1 MNWARQVSG
10 RGRPLVLLHGW
21 GMESRV
27 FASWRSLLDTHFTC
41 ISYDLPGHGQTPCA
55 PSGLAWSASLESLRQ
70 MLAQEAPKPLLLGW
84 SLGGLLALGIAL
96 QHPELLAGLVLVS
109 SSPAFCQRPD
119 WSPAIPAATLEDFA
133 QRLRVDPQGTRR
145 RFLALQVL
153 NDPQGR
159 RVLEGLSTSWP
170 MPDQACL
177 ADGLGLLREVDLRSQ
192 LRRVPMPVHI
202 VHGRQDRIVPV
213 GAGEYLH
220 QHLTGSRFTLLEQAG
235 HAPFLSHPEACANA
249 LLETWG

>member
-1 MNWARQVSG
+1 MSWARLVSG
-10 RGRPLVLLHGW
+10 QGRPLVLLHGW

-27 FASWRSLLDTHFTC
+27 FASWRPFLEAHFTC
-41 ISYDLPGHGQTPCA
+41 VSYDLPGHGQTPCA
-55 PSGLAWSASLESLRQ
+55 PSGLAWSASLEGLRQ

-96 QHPELLAGLVLVS
+96 QHPELLDGLVLVS
-109 SSPAFCQRPD
+109 SSPAFCQRSD

-133 QRLRVDPQGTRR
+133 QRLREDPQGTRR

-159 RVLEGLSTSWP
+159 RALEGLSVWP
-170 MPDQACL
+170 MPDQRCL
-177 ADGLGLLREVDLRSQ
+177 ADGLGLLREVDLRAQ
-192 LRRVPMPVHI
+192 LTALPMLVHLL
-202 VHGRQDRIVPV
+202 HGRQDRIVPI
-213 GAGEYLH
+213 GAADYLH
-220 QHLTGSRFTLLEQAG
+220 TQLSGSRITWLERAG
-235 HAPFLSHPEACANA
+235 HAPFLTQPQACTQA

>member
-10 RGRPLVLLHGW
+10 RGRLLVLLHGW
-21 GMESRV
+21 GMESRI
-27 FASWRSLLDTHFTC
+27 FASWRLLLDPHFTC

-55 PSGLAWSASLESLRQ
+55 PSGLTWSASLEGLRQ
-70 MLAQEAPKPLLLGW
+70 MLAQEASKPLLLGW

-96 QHPELLAGLVLVS
+96 RHPELLDGLALIS

-119 WSPAIPAATLEDFA
+119 WSPAIPVTTLEDFA
-133 QRLRVDPQGTRR
+133 GRLREDPQGTRR

-159 RVLEGLSTSWP
+159 SALEGLSASWP

-192 LRRVPMPVHI
+192 LRTLPMPVHL

-213 GAGEYLH
+213 GASEYLH
-220 QHLTGSRFTLLEQAG
+220 ERLTGSRFTLLEQAG

>member
-10 RGRPLVLLHGW
+10 QGRPLVLLHGW

-27 FASWRSLLDTHFTC
+27 FASWRPFLEAHFTC
-41 ISYDLPGHGQTPCA
+41 VSYDLPGHGQTPCA
-55 PSGLAWSASLESLRQ
+55 PSGLAWSASLEGLRQ

-96 QHPELLAGLVLVS
+96 QHPELLDGLVLVS
-109 SSPAFCQRPD
+109 SSPAFCQRSD

-133 QRLRVDPQGTRR
+133 QRLREDPQGTRR

-159 RVLEGLSTSWP
+159 RALEGLSVWP
-170 MPDQACL
+170 MPDQRCL
-177 ADGLGLLREVDLRSQ
+177 ADGLGLLREVDLRAQ
-192 LRRVPMPVHI
+192 LTALPMLVHLL
-202 VHGRQDRIVPV
+202 HGRQDRIVPI
-213 GAGEYLH
+213 GAADYLH
-220 QHLTGSRFTLLEQAG
+220 TRLSGSRIIRLERVG
-235 HAPFLSHPEACANA
+235 HAPFLAQPQACAQA

>member
-10 RGRPLVLLHGW
+10 RGRPLVLIHGW

-27 FASWRSLLDTHFTC
+27 FASWRPFLEAHFTC

-55 PSGLAWSASLESLRQ
+55 PFGLAWSASLEGLRQ

-96 QHPELLAGLVLVS
+96 QHPGLLAGLVLIS

-133 QRLRVDPQGTRR
+133 QHLREDPQGTRR

-159 RVLEGLSTSWP
+159 RALEGLSAWP
-170 MPDQACL
+170 MPDQTCL
-177 ADGLGLLREVDLRSQ
+177 ADGLGLLRAVDLRAQ
-192 LRRVPMPVHI
+192 LTALPMPVRL

-220 QHLTGSRFTLLEQAG
+220 ECLIGSRLAVLERSG
-235 HAPFLSHPEACANA
+235 HAPFLSQPQACAHM
-249 LLETWG
+249 LLEAWG

>member
-10 RGRPLVLLHGW
+10 QGRPLVLLHGW

-27 FASWRSLLDTHFTC
+27 FASWRPFLEAHFTC
-41 ISYDLPGHGQTPCA
+41 VSYDLPGHGQTPCA
-55 PSGLAWSASLESLRQ
+55 PSGLAWSASLEGLRQ

-96 QHPELLAGLVLVS
+96 QHPELLDGLVLVS
-109 SSPAFCQRPD
+109 SSPAFCQRSD

-133 QRLRVDPQGTRR
+133 QRLREDPQGTRR

-159 RVLEGLSTSWP
+159 RALEGLSVWP
-170 MPDQACL
+170 MPDQRCL
-177 ADGLGLLREVDLRSQ
+177 ADGLGLLREVDLRAQ
-192 LRRVPMPVHI
+192 LTALPMLVHLL
-202 VHGRQDRIVPV
+202 HGRQDRIVPI
-213 GAGEYLH
+213 GAADYLH
-220 QHLTGSRFTLLEQAG
+220 TQLSGSRITRLERAG
-235 HAPFLSHPEACANA
+235 HAPFLTQPQACTQA

>member
-10 RGRPLVLLHGW
+10 QGRPLVLLHGW

-27 FASWRSLLDTHFTC
+27 FASWRSLLDAHFTC

-55 PSGLAWSASLESLRQ
+55 PSGLAWSAGLEGLRQ
-70 MLAQEAPKPLLLGW
+70 MLAQEASKPLLLGW

-96 QHPELLAGLVLVS
+96 QHPELLVGLVLIS
-109 SSPAFCQRPD
+109 SSPAFCQHPD
-119 WSPAIPAATLEDFA
+119 WSPAIPAATLEEFA
-133 QRLRVDPQGTRR
+133 QRLRDDPQGTRH

-159 RVLEGLSTSWP
+159 RALEGLSAWP

-177 ADGLGLLREVDLRSQ
+177 ADGLGLLREVDLREQ
-192 LRRVPMPVHI
+192 LTALPMPVHLL
-202 VHGRQDRIVPV
+202 HGRQDRIVPI

-220 QHLTGSRFTLLEQAG
+220 ERLTGSRFTLLEQAG
-235 HAPFLSHPEACANA
+235 HAPFLSQPQACTQA

>member
-1 MNWARQVSG
+1 MNWARRVSG
-10 RGRPLVLLHGW
+10 QGRLLVLLHGW

-27 FASWRSLLDTHFTC
+27 FASWRPLLDAHFTC
-41 ISYDLPGHGQTPCA
+41 VSYDLPGHGQTPCA
-55 PSGLAWSASLESLRQ
+55 PSGLAWSASLEGLRQ

-96 QHPELLAGLVLVS
+96 RYPELLDRLALIS

-119 WSPAIPAATLEDFA
+119 WSPAIPATTLEDFA
-133 QRLRVDPQGTRR
+133 GRLREDPQGTRR

-153 NDPQGR
+153 DDPQGR
-159 RVLEGLSTSWP
+159 RALEGLSASWP
-170 MPDQACL
+170 MPDQTCL

-192 LRRVPMPVHI
+192 LRTLPMPVQL

-213 GAGEYLH
+213 GASEYLH
-220 QHLTGSRFTLLEQAG
+220 DRLPGSRLTLLDQAG
-235 HAPFLSHPEACANA
+235 HAPFLSHPEACANV

>member
-1 MNWARQVSG
+1 
-10 RGRPLVLLHGW
+10 
-21 GMESRV
+21 
-27 FASWRSLLDTHFTC
+27 
-41 ISYDLPGHGQTPCA
+41 
-55 PSGLAWSASLESLRQ
+55 

-96 QHPELLAGLVLVS
+96 QHPELLEGLVLVS

-133 QRLRVDPQGTRR
+133 QRLREDPQGTRR

-159 RVLEGLSTSWP
+159 RALEGLSAWP
-170 MPDQACL
+170 MPDQTCL
-177 ADGLGLLREVDLRSQ
+177 ADGLRLLQEVDLRSQ
-192 LRRVPMPVHI
+192 LRRLPMPVHI

-213 GAGEYLH
+213 GANEYLH

-235 HAPFLSHPEACANA
+235 HAPFLSHPQACAHA

>member
-10 RGRPLVLLHGW
+10 QGRPLVLLHGW

-27 FASWRSLLDTHFTC
+27 FASWRPFLEAHFTC

-55 PSGLAWSASLESLRQ
+55 PSGLAWSVSLEGLRQ

-96 QHPELLAGLVLVS
+96 QHPELLDGLVLVS
-109 SSPAFCQRPD
+109 SSPAFCQRSD

-133 QRLRVDPQGTRR
+133 QRLREDPQGTRR

-159 RVLEGLSTSWP
+159 RALEGLSVWP
-170 MPDQACL
+170 MPDQRCL
-177 ADGLGLLREVDLRSQ
+177 ADGLGLLREVDLRAQ
-192 LRRVPMPVHI
+192 LTALPMLVHLL
-202 VHGRQDRIVPV
+202 HGRQDRIVPI
-213 GAGEYLH
+213 GAADYLH
-220 QHLTGSRFTLLEQAG
+220 TQLSGSRITRLERAG
-235 HAPFLSHPEACANA
+235 HAPFLAQPQACTQA